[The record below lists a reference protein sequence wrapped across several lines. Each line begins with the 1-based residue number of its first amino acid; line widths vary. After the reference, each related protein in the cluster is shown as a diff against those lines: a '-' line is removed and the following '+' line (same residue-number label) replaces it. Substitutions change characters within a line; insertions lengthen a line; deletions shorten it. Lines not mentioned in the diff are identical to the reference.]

1 MIWNKEIQGIQALEA
16 VTAISAL
23 ILFFS
28 LYQPSFW
35 FIFLGAFLLIL
46 SRMSIYYLKHV
57 SDQLVFDNE
66 KKTLRISIGEE
77 TLLGLKIS
85 QNSRLPVFQASL
97 KIKLQSIV
105 EGAGF
110 PSKNNG
116 DEMEFTLPIHL
127 KGKEAV
133 LLSIPIKGI
142 TRGATR
148 INSLEL
154 TVDNFFGIG
163 SVELKYKPFIQKEV
177 LVYPTPFPVPME
189 RLTSFKSNGD
199 FTVRS
204 SIHEEILSPVATRD
218 YVYSDSFKQIHWKAS
233 AKVQSLQTK
242 VFEQKADYSWT
253 FIVNLRDPDIRH
265 GLGMIR
271 NIESIAAN
279 IAFLAQYAAKH
290 SIPYEL
296 FLNLI
301 VANQSSVYHLPKGEG
316 PRQLAKV
323 LDLLARIGRI
333 GITLP
338 VSKFLHSVEKQQQ
351 NSPVVIICGSFENLD
366 DPYFLRMQKNSQRIF
381 LLQDGLENASILPLG
396 KA

>member
-28 LYQPSFW
+28 LYRPSFW

-85 QNSRLPVFQASL
+85 QLSRLPVFQASL
-97 KIKLQSIV
+97 RVRLQACV
-105 EGAGF
+105 TGAGF
-110 PSKNNG
+110 PSKMKG
-116 DEMEFTLPIHL
+116 DEVEFTVPLHL
-127 KGKEAV
+127 KGKEAILV
-133 LLSIPIKGI
+133 SIPVKGL

-148 INSLEL
+148 IKSLEL
-154 TVDNFFGIG
+154 TVENFFGIG
-163 SVELKYKPFIQKEV
+163 SVELKYNPYIHKEV
-177 LVYPTPFPVPME
+177 LIYPTPMPVSMK
-189 RLTSFKSNGD
+189 RLTSVKSNGD
-199 FTVRS
+199 YTVRNS
-204 SIHEEILSPVATRD
+204 LHEEFLAPVGTRD
-218 YVYSDSFKQIHWKAS
+218 YVYTDSFKQIHWKAS
-233 AKVQSLQTK
+233 AKVHTLQTK
-242 VFEQKADYSWT
+242 VFEHKADYSWT
-253 FIVNLRDPDIRH
+253 FIVNFRDPDVRH
-265 GLGMIR
+265 GLGIIE
-271 NIESIAAN
+271 NIESTAAN
-279 IAFLAQYAAKH
+279 IAFLAQYAAKQF
-290 SIPYEL
+290 IPYEV
-296 FLNLI
+296 FLNLR
-301 VANQSSVYHLPKGEG
+301 VGNQSSVYHLPKGEG

-323 LDLLARIGRI
+323 LDLLSRIGRI

-338 VSKFLHSVEKQQQ
+338 IGKFLHSVEKQQQ
-351 NSPVVIICGSFENLD
+351 NSPVVIICGSFVNLD
-366 DPYFLRMQKNSQRIF
+366 EPYFLKMQKNRQRIF